1 MFCDGGWQKKGW
13 RRGEEE
19 RRTGERE
26 GWGGRG
32 RGRERG
38 REVKEES
45 GEGRGG
51 KEREGAEGARVIAR
65 KEWQSKHT
73 F

>member
-1 MFCDGGWQKKGW
+1 MA
-13 RRGEEE
+13 EE
-19 RRTGERE
+19 RVEKGRRRE
-26 GWGGRG
+26 KDRGKGGM
-32 RGRERG
+32 GRERG